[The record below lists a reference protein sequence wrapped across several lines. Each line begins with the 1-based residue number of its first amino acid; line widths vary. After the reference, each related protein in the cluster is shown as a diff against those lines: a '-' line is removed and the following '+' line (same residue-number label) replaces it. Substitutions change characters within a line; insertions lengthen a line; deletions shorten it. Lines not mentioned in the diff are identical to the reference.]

1 MIHTR
6 TDEGALP
13 DGVSLERLRS
23 LCLVMDHRGVSGAVE
38 AERKRGRAI
47 EATQLHRQIRDL
59 EEAFGPLFERHGRV
73 NKRMAAD
80 SDGRLVCTPAGARL
94 AALARITWKG
104 LQDIAQEKANA
115 VLELRLAA
123 GDSFLQWWAIGR
135 LGTKFA
141 SERVAL
147 SLQAMSLEG
156 AAAAVRSGE
165 VDFAVTDRRTLAEMK
180 RGGAKLAT
188 RDLGELGY
196 SLFVPKGLR
205 SAAARESTTDV
216 LRRVPLAHQHSEGAV
231 RDRVRQILRPATGR
245 LGGFDCETF
254 TQAAKAVFAGT
265 HAAVLPN
272 IARTELPRTRF
283 EELEVPELGGLEKT
297 MCLVWN
303 PAEAEV
309 SPRMRTTAEILA
321 KALRL
326 PV

>member
-1 MIHTR
+1 MIHIR
-6 TDEGALP
+6 TDEDALP
-13 DGVSLERLRS
+13 EGISLERLKS
-23 LCLVMDHRGVSGAVE
+23 LCLVVDHRGVSGAVE
-38 AERKRGRAI
+38 AERKRGRTV

-59 EEAFGPLFERHGRV
+59 EGAFGPLFERHGRV
-73 NKRMAAD
+73 NNRMALD
-80 SDGRLVCTPAGARL
+80 SDGRPVCTPTGARL
-94 AALARITWKG
+94 VALARITWKG
-104 LQDIAQEKANA
+104 LQDIAHEKTNS
-115 VLELRLAA
+115 VLALRLAA
-123 GDSFLQWWAIGR
+123 GDSFLQWLAIPKLGR
-135 LGTKFA
+135 ALA

-147 SLQAMSLEG
+147 SLKAMSLGE

-165 VDFAVTDRRTLAEMK
+165 VDFAVTDRKTLSGLIRGRAE
-180 RGGAKLAT
+180 LVT

-205 SAAARESTTDV
+205 PAGARETATDV

-231 RDRVRQILRPATGR
+231 SDRVREIQRPVAGG

-297 MCLVWN
+297 MCLVWK

-309 SPRMRTTAEILA
+309 SPRMRTTTEILA